1 MIRRPPRSTLF
12 PYTTLFRSPYFT
24 QHTPPA
30 LVATLPPMV
39 DQGELAG
46 SGGYHRPRSAQAA
59 RRSSLTTPGRTT
71 AERSTGAIAIT
82 SRRCSV
88 ERTAPPRPAVAPAGR
103 AVWDGTG

>member
-46 SGGYHRPRSAQAA
+46 SGGYHRPCSAQAA
-59 RRSSLTTPGRTT
+59 RRSSLTTPGRSEEHTS
-71 AERSTGAIAIT
+71 ELQSRHYLVCRLLLEDKRQVGGAAH
-82 SRRCSV
+82 RL
-88 ERTAPPRPAVAPAGR
+88 A
-103 AVWDGTG
+103 